1 MVILLQHGSPV
12 HSAYYIPIFATFDLF
27 DRRFVRSRLPSF
39 LGPPLRAFLTP
50 SEAPVRFS
58 RRRPL
63 RRFVARGRWR
73 RTGRRRTTDDDDDD
87 DDDDAMRRDY
97 SVDVGGSRG
106 GETGARRC
114 ARARLTNESESES
127 MRESGALVGL
137 RGRERRYRRYRR

>member
-12 HSAYYIPIFATFDLF
+12 HSAYYIPIFATFNLF
-27 DRRFVRSRLPSF
+27 DRRFVRSLASF
-39 LGPPLRAFLTP
+39 LPWPTIEGFFNPIRGTRPIFASSSSTP
-50 SEAPVRFS
+50 SV
-58 RRRPL
+58 RRP
-63 RRFVARGRWR
+63 
-73 RTGRRRTTDDDDDD
+73 RTLAPHWKTTDDD